1 MTSVMTNL
9 CTILDSWQQRRP
21 RRCRTPPS
29 CRRPGC
35 MRTRGSTA
43 TRSARRARPW
53 SSSRSSCQLRA
64 PTWIRLSCGGA
75 PREDQAHA
83 HGELRRADLRGG
95 RARVRPAGMLGL
107 VQEKAA
113 ELSCLL
119 REGEDLRD
127 PDLYTR
133 RVVFSNAKRL
143 GGVIGNC
150 WRCVFSNFA
159 RNPRLQEFTGYSW
172 RC

>member
-1 MTSVMTNL
+1 MMSAFRPAAKERRMTSVMTNL

-83 HGELRRADLRGG
+83 HGELRRADVRGG
-95 RARVRPAGMLGL
+95 RAGVRPAGVLGL

-119 REGEDLRD
+119 HEGEDRRD
-127 PDLYTR
+127 PEGYAR
-133 RVVFSNAKRL
+133 RGERGSLRV
-143 GGVIGNC
+143 
-150 WRCVFSNFA
+150 
-159 RNPRLQEFTGYSW
+159 
-172 RC
+172 